1 MDKESCGSVR
11 NPKGTNSVA
20 AMKTCE
26 DFLITYGG
34 HVNAS
39 GFRIKNEYL
48 DKFKNRLNDF
58 FKK

>member
-1 MDKESCGSVR
+1 MKSCH
-11 NPKGTNSVA
+11 
-20 AMKTCE
+20 

-34 HVNAS
+34 HANAS

-48 DKFKNRLNDF
+48 EKFKKCLSDF